1 MKFNKFRAIKIS
13 KAEIKKI
20 INKYKEFNKK
30 NHIWETYI
38 NQRRGNKFNNLT
50 LLKWITNMIKFY

>member
-1 MKFNKFRAIKIS
+1 MYFKRKKNNKKYNKIMKFNKFRAIKIS

-30 NHIWETYI
+30 NHI
-38 NQRRGNKFNNLT
+38 
-50 LLKWITNMIKFY
+50 